1 MIAGAAIALPSISVV
16 VNALRL
22 KRFRSEVS

>member
-1 MIAGAAIALPSISVV
+1 MSAGAAMVLSSNSVV